1 MVSPT
6 ASLAKTC
13 LPRVWREGINAIGDK
28 CQGTSALKH
37 LMLSHLFC
45 ALKFCYAEPESGF
58 FKYMR
63 SISRVFKY
71 NEILLKCSLTATS
84 LRICLIT

>member
-1 MVSPT
+1 MSPT
-6 ASLAKTC
+6 ASLAKIC
-13 LPRVWREGINAIGDK
+13 LRRVWREVINAIGDN
-28 CQGTSALKH
+28 CQATSGLKH
-37 LMLSHLFC
+37 LIQSHLFC

-71 NEILLKCSLTATS
+71 NEILFKCSLTATS
-84 LRICLIT
+84 LRICLMT

>member
-1 MVSPT
+1 MSPT
-6 ASLAKTC
+6 ASATIGLR
-13 LPRVWREGINAIGDK
+13 RVSREGISAIGDN

-37 LMLSHLFC
+37 LILSPLFC

-71 NEILLKCSLTATS
+71 NEILFKCSLTATS
-84 LRICLIT
+84 LRICLMT